1 MRKEEALSFIAL
13 AAVAVVGGMGMQAA
27 QKYLSEDWREVT
39 ECRATYWSCE
49 SQVAGE
55 AKIAVNGRVASF
67 FGEAK
72 ACNEYRAFK
81 RAVDRASFECK
92 MSRNV
97 VPGTCEELET
107 DCHLPGK
114 DY

>member
-1 MRKEEALSFIAL
+1 MRKEEALSFIAM
-13 AAVAVVGGMGMQAA
+13 AVIAVGGGVGMQAA
-27 QKYLSEDWREVT
+27 QQYLSEDWREVT

-49 SQVAGE
+49 ALVAGT
-55 AKIAVNGRVASF
+55 AKIHVGGRTTRF
-67 FGEAK
+67 TGEAK
-72 ACNEYRAFK
+72 ACDEYRAYK
-81 RAVDRASFECK
+81 SSMDRAEFECK

-97 VPGTCEELET
+97 VPGTCREVET